1 MRENRFVL
9 LRDTGKSLLVYD
21 RFDKSMEY
29 MHYDDVMGA
38 VMSGIGVDGVSNK
51 GYNPLIYCKDDIT
64 LSNMIIGAVDNRLF
78 DGFNVNTNF
87 VDGMVIVRLYYN
99 LDLNIQGDNKSY
111 VYREYDG
118 TQMMLPEYDWDDSG
132 MIESV
137 YKSDVQKGWDKLP
150 FNIQQMSNYDNGGLQ
165 LDNGY
170 IMYYNFIEWRYN
182 KFDEKEVKR
191 WLEVV
196 KNIFN

>member
-9 LRDTGKSLLVYD
+9 LRDTGRSLLVYD
-21 RFDKSMEY
+21 RFDKSREY

-38 VMSGIGVDGVSNK
+38 IMSGIGVDGVSNK
-51 GYNPLIYCKDDIT
+51 GYNPLIYCKDDTT
-64 LSNMIIGAVDNRLF
+64 LSNMVIGAIDNRLF
-78 DGFNVNTNF
+78 DGFNVNTDF
-87 VDGMVIVRLYYN
+87 VDDMVIVRLYYN

-165 LDNGY
+165 LCDGY
-170 IMYYNFIEWRYN
+170 ISYYNFIEWRYN

>member
-1 MRENRFVL
+1 MGENRFVL

-21 RFDKSMEY
+21 RFDKSREY

-38 VMSGIGVDGVSNK
+38 VMSGIGVDGVNNK
-51 GYNPLIYCKDDIT
+51 GCSPLIYKDDTT
-64 LSNMIIGAVDNRLF
+64 LSNMVIDVIDSRLF
-78 DGFNVNTNF
+78 DGFNVNTDF
-87 VDGMVIVRLYYN
+87 VDDMVIIKLYYD
-99 LDLNIQGDNKSY
+99 LGLNIQADNKSY

-165 LDNGY
+165 LGNGY
-170 IMYYNFIEWRYN
+170 IMYYNFIEWRYSR
-182 KFDEKEVKR
+182 FDEKEVKR

>member
-9 LRDTGKSLLVYD
+9 LRDTGRSLLVYD

-51 GYNPLIYCKDDIT
+51 GYNPLIYCKDDTT
-64 LSNMIIGAVDNRLF
+64 LSNMVIGAIDSRLF

-87 VDGMVIVRLYYN
+87 VDDMVIIKLYYY
-99 LDLNIQGDNKSY
+99 LGLNIQADNKSY

-137 YKSDVQKGWDKLP
+137 YKSDVQKGWNKLP

-165 LDNGY
+165 LCNGC
-170 IMYYNFIEWRYN
+170 ISYYNFIEWRYN

>member
-21 RFDKSMEY
+21 RFDRSREY

-38 VMSGIGVDGVSNK
+38 VMSGVGVDGVNNQ
-51 GYNPLIYCKDDIT
+51 GYSPLIYKDDTT
-64 LSNMIIGAVDNRLF
+64 LSNMVIGAIDSRLF
-78 DGFNVNTNF
+78 DGFNVNTDF
-87 VDGMVIVRLYYN
+87 VDDMVIIKLYYY
-99 LDLNIQGDNKSY
+99 LGLNIQADNKSY

-165 LDNGY
+165 LGNGY
-170 IMYYNFIEWRYN
+170 IMYYNHIEWRYN
-182 KFDEKEVKR
+182 KLDEREVQR
-191 WLEVV
+191 WLEIV

>member
-38 VMSGIGVDGVSNK
+38 VMSGIGVDEVSNK
-51 GYNPLIYCKDDIT
+51 GYNPLIYCKDDT
-64 LSNMIIGAVDNRLF
+64 ALSNMIISAIDNRLF

-87 VDGMVIVRLYYN
+87 VDDMVIVRLYYN

-137 YKSDVQKGWDKLP
+137 YKSDMQKGWDKLP
-150 FNIQQMSNYDNGGLQ
+150 FNIQQVSSYDNGGLQ
-165 LDNGY
+165 LNDGY
-170 IMYYNFIEWRYN
+170 ISYYNFIEWRYN
-182 KFDEKEVKR
+182 RFDEEEVKR

>member
-1 MRENRFVL
+1 MGENRFVL

-21 RFDKSMEY
+21 RFDKSREY

-38 VMSGIGVDGVSNK
+38 VMSGIGVDGVNNK
-51 GYNPLIYCKDDIT
+51 GCSPLIYKDDTT
-64 LSNMIIGAVDNRLF
+64 LSNMVIDVIDSRLF
-78 DGFNVNTNF
+78 DGFNVNTDF
-87 VDGMVIVRLYYN
+87 VDDMVIIKLYYD
-99 LDLNIQGDNKSY
+99 LGLNIQADNKSY

-165 LDNGY
+165 LGNGC

-182 KFDEKEVKR
+182 RFDEKEVKR